1 MYKQSMARLG
11 RDAAAFVAAPRIEY
25 PQPKMF
31 EGKREAKD
39 VENFLWQIEVYFEGV
54 NILEE
59 GMKVRIATMYLSDTA
74 ELWWRRKLVEVES
87 HCCGKVVDRISEK
100 C

>member
-1 MYKQSMARLG
+1 MSALIDRISRELDMYKQSMARLG

-39 VENFLWQIEVYFEGV
+39 VENFL
-54 NILEE
+54 
-59 GMKVRIATMYLSDTA
+59 
-74 ELWWRRKLVEVES
+74 
-87 HCCGKVVDRISEK
+87 
-100 C
+100 